1 MKALQFPWLLLFFF
15 FFFFSFLI
23 SIYLLFFSYLFIT
36 NNRGFRLSQLLI
48 FLALC
53 FGSCHAQRSSTSQLH
68 EQVKLKVMLRS
79 SSLLIILSMIWC
91 PLQLVLLFFHGK
103 RIADLFFK
111 FIHSRTLKRRWLYS
125 LTLKRSCLC
134 RASNLQP
141 DSLWWKSEQGANGKL
156 MTIWIKSKSRIMTP
170 STLNCL
176 LGLWVDPWL
185 RLSWFAFNS
194 CDLCFRKFLLPASFQ
209 LCGHD

>member
-1 MKALQFPWLLLFFF
+1 VFRLYFFLKKWKPSNF
-15 FFFFSFLI
+15 HGYSFSFSFFLI

-91 PLQLVLLFFHGK
+91 LFNWFFYSFMEKESLIFSSSLFIVVPWRDGGS
-103 RIADLFFK
+103 IALPWRDRVCVGQV
-111 FIHSRTLKRRWLYS
+111 IYNQTLYDENLN
-125 LTLKRSCLC
+125 
-134 RASNLQP
+134 RAQMEN
-141 DSLWWKSEQGANGKL
+141 
-156 MTIWIKSKSRIMTP
+156 
-170 STLNCL
+170 
-176 LGLWVDPWL
+176 
-185 RLSWFAFNS
+185 
-194 CDLCFRKFLLPASFQ
+194 
-209 LCGHD
+209 

>member
-1 MKALQFPWLLLFFF
+1 MGCFVCTFFF
-15 FFFFSFLI
+15 KNESPPISMVTPFLFLFFLI

-91 PLQLVLLFFHGK
+91 LFNWFFYSFMEK
-103 RIADLFFK
+103 ESLIFSSSLF
-111 FIHSRTLKRRWLYS
+111 IVV
-125 LTLKRSCLC
+125 
-134 RASNLQP
+134 P
-141 DSLWWKSEQGANGKL
+141 
-156 MTIWIKSKSRIMTP
+156 
-170 STLNCL
+170 
-176 LGLWVDPWL
+176 
-185 RLSWFAFNS
+185 
-194 CDLCFRKFLLPASFQ
+194 
-209 LCGHD
+209 